1 MSALCKHLFLICNK
15 MNSLKFIHELFF
27 TKTRILFMKG
37 LTIMSMPSATSDC
50 VSWLRTESVDY

>member
-50 VSWLRTESVDY
+50 FLIKN

>member
-27 TKTRILFMKG
+27 TKTRILF
-37 LTIMSMPSATSDC
+37 LFMSMPSATSDC